1 MNVYSE
7 IYSLYADKLYNYCLK
22 LTKDPYEAEDLT
34 QSTFLKAIEKL
45 HTFKNECSVSTWLCT
60 IAKNQFINN
69 LKKSHDF
76 SCEKVLEIYHT
87 EENSSIEDIIITKEL
102 TRKIYN
108 TINNLDEP
116 FRDIFILRVFN
127 EMRFKDIGILFNKSE
142 VWARVNY
149 HRAREKIITMIGN
162 NL

>member
-1 MNVYSE
+1 MNVYDE
-7 IYSLYADKLYNYCLK
+7 IYKLYADKLYHYCLK
-22 LTKDPYEAEDLT
+22 LTKNPYEAEDLT
-34 QSTFLKAIEKL
+34 QHTFLKAIEKL

-69 LKKSHDF
+69 LKKTHDF
-76 SCEKVLEIYHT
+76 SYEKVLEIYH
-87 EENSSIEDIIITKEL
+87 EKEGNSIEDILISKEL
-102 TRKIYN
+102 TKKIYN
-108 TINNLDEP
+108 TIENLEEP

-149 HRAREKIITMIGN
+149 HRAREKIITM
-162 NL
+162 LDKKL